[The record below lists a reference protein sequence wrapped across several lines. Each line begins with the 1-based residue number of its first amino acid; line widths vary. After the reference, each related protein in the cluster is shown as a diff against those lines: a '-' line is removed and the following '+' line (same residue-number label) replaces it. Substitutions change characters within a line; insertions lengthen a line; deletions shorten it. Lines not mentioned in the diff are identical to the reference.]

1 MNEWIAEKLNEW
13 LDVYPQNEW
22 LNIPEINR
30 NVKTNVFKKT
40 FNRIFSKNWDFSG
53 FEEKG
58 GGQGW
63 ERGRRHF

>member
-40 FNRIFSKNWDFSG
+40 FNRIFSKTEISQDS
-53 FEEKG
+53 KRRG
-58 GGQGW
+58 GAGVR
-63 ERGRRHF
+63 ERGRRRF